1 MIKAV
6 IIGFAHMHVNEIALY
21 ISEQPDFEIVGISD
35 VESGVEKITDFRYTQ
50 GWNLNNVKEN
60 YCNSIYD
67 DYKKM
72 LDEVKPDIA
81 FILCENSMKFEV
93 FSECAKRKINVSL
106 EKPMSVSYAE
116 AKEMEKIAEETGIEA
131 VVNWPVM
138 WRKYLHKFKNI
149 LDSGV
154 VGSPIKMRYLNGHT
168 GPLGKGARH
177 RGVMAN
183 ADEMTDNEREKT
195 WWHQEKYGGGVFL
208 DICCYG
214 CLFSR
219 WFMGDGEEKIF
230 SYGANLNTD
239 FGDTDD
245 NFSAIIKYPGKMSV
259 IEGTWTTP
267 RMAIPSGPMVV
278 CTAGVIMCTG
288 GAENEPDVKAYDIYG
303 KEIEVPD
310 IDFGDKF
317 KNMPWH
323 WANHVK
329 TGEEIYNMLTLKE
342 NVKMMAILDAAMK
355 SSKSGKEEK
364 IGE

>member
-21 ISEQPDFEIVGISD
+21 ISEQPDFELAGISD
-35 VESGVEKITDFRYTQ
+35 VKSGVGKIGDFRYTQ

-60 YCNSIYD
+60 YCDRVYD
-67 DYKKM
+67 DYKEM
-72 LDEVKPDIA
+72 IDELKPDIA

-93 FSECAKRKINVSL
+93 FSECAKRGINVSL
-106 EKPMSVSYAE
+106 EKPMSVNFEE
-116 AKEMEKIAEETGIEA
+116 AKEMEKIAEEAGIEA

-138 WRKYLHKFKNI
+138 WRKYLHKFKAI

-154 VGSPIKMRYLNGHT
+154 VGKPIKMRYLNGHT

-183 ADEMTDNEREKT
+183 ADEMTDEEREKT

-219 WFMGDGEEKIF
+219 WFMGDDEEKIF
-230 SYGANLNTD
+230 SYGAKLNTD
-239 FGDTDD
+239 FGNTDD

-278 CTAGVIMCTG
+278 CTDGVIMCTG
-288 GAENEPDVKAYDIYG
+288 GAENEPDVKVYDVYG
-303 KEIEVPD
+303 KEIEATD
-310 IDFGDKF
+310 IELGDKF

-323 WANHVK
+323 WANYVK
-329 TGEEIYNMLTLKE
+329 NGEAIYPMLTLKE
-342 NVKMMAILDAAMK
+342 NVKMMAILDAAMR